1 MVFIFSVLLVFFL
14 LLLSYKAV
22 LLFTNTAPAQENVFH
37 FLDGKGGLQ
46 SGFTDLEISHLE
58 DVKQVMKIVDYGFY
72 LLLVVLIS
80 ITIYY
85 RKDKTF
91 LLELLSYA
99 GKVTVIAIVVLGV
112 FSLVFFEAVFSLFHR
127 IFFPQGNWI
136 FAADALLIQ
145 TFPLEFFTAIS
156 RNIFVATML
165 LGILMILIGKI
176 LKEK

>member
-1 MVFIFSVLLVFFL
+1 MKNKKSMVFIFSVLLVFFL

-112 FSLVFFEAVFSLFHR
+112 FSLVFFD
-127 IFFPQGNWI
+127 QGKSI
-136 FAADALLIQ
+136 K
-145 TFPLEFFTAIS
+145 TS
-156 RNIFVATML
+156 RYVL
-165 LGILMILIGKI
+165 R
-176 LKEK
+176 